1 VPRVENRYVVRSNES
16 VEFSEDVGGAM
27 GIVAIE

>member
-1 VPRVENRYVVRSNES
+1 VVRSNES
-16 VEFSEDVGGAM
+16 VEFSEDVGGGM